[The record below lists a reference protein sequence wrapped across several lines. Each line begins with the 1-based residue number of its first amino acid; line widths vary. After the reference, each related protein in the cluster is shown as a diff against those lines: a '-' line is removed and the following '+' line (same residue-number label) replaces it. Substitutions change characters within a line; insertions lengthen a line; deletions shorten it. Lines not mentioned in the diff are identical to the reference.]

1 MKEVVILS
9 GKGGTG
15 KTSIV
20 GSFAAIAKNKMMAK
34 KIHFVLWERF
44 FPITMIMRSFF
55 VL

>member
-20 GSFAAIAKNKMMAK
+20 GSFVAIAENK
-34 KIHFVLWERF
+34 VLDCCGRTERCET
-44 FPITMIMRSFF
+44 PPCATEGACRRG
-55 VL
+55 